1 MFLAE
6 AQARVTRRRGYLPA
20 NFYFCNSRTEM
31 ADKELSVFVDE
42 SGSFDSSVIPSRFY
56 VVSLVFHDQRHDI
69 SQNLSELATQ
79 LGYLNLADV
88 CIHAGPLIRR
98 EEQFRLMDIHL
109 RRQLFFRLLAFVL
122 HAPICHHSF
131 VVDKRY
137 FSSPS
142 AIAKS
147 LSTQMSTFLVQ
158 SSQRLADYDMIKIYY
173 DNGQAQV
180 RRILEVAF
188 ADLPATFVENVTPIR
203 YRLFQAADLV
213 CTVELLKAKRRE
225 AIAFTKSEEMFFP
238 SLRDL
243 KKNVIRPL
251 VRLEI

>member
-1 MFLAE
+1 
-6 AQARVTRRRGYLPA
+6 
-20 NFYFCNSRTEM
+20 M
-31 ADKELSVFVDE
+31 AGKELSVFVDE

-56 VVSLVFHDQRHDI
+56 VVSFVFHDQCHDI
-69 SQNLSELATQ
+69 SQNLSELDTQ
-79 LGYLNLADV
+79 LEYLNLADV
-88 CIHAGPLIRR
+88 CVHAGPLIRR
-98 EEQFRLMDIHL
+98 EEQFRFMDIHL

-122 HAPICHHSF
+122 HVPVSHHSF

-147 LSTQMSTFLVQ
+147 LSTQISTFLVQ

-188 ADLPATFVENVTPIR
+188 ADLPAAFVENVTPIR
-203 YRLFQAADLV
+203 YRLFQVADLV

-238 SLRDL
+238 CPRDL

-251 VRLEI
+251 ARLEI